1 MGRKAWTTIGAY
13 IPPSETDG
21 FTLAAVMAAR
31 DSAPERR
38 PVILLGDLNVDLA
51 NIRTGDGEY
60 GMIQ

>member
-1 MGRKAWTTIGAY
+1 
-13 IPPSETDG
+13 
-21 FTLAAVMAAR
+21 MAAR